1 MTEPSGG
8 ILLPELREAELDG
21 ATLDALVG
29 DILREARVL
38 AVLLKGGPTALA
50 EGGDV
55 TLEAAVGLLR
65 EGRVRA
71 VQVRYEHR
79 GQVWTDTL
87 LRGAT
92 GVRLVRIGASA

>member
-1 MTEPSGG
+1 MTERSGE
-8 ILLPELREAELDG
+8 IPFPELCEAALDD

-38 AVLLKGGPTALA
+38 AVLVKGGATTLA
-50 EGGDV
+50 GGGDV

-65 EGRVRA
+65 EGRARA

-87 LRGAT
+87 LRGAA
-92 GVRLVRIGASA
+92 GLRLVRIGAAA